1 MIETVLASALH
12 VYTATYLCLI
22 LSERKKSHFSMILF
36 SFFITFLVMLVTLTK
51 LNFLSNLIMITSL
64 FIYVFKEIDYTA
76 VSKKLF
82 YSVSSV
88 LSVSFISY
96 IIYSVFL
103 FIPTNFPFHLL
114 SILITFFIIFFST
127 TLLTVVN
134 YLKAFSYSSLFCLI
148 GAAIFLFASF
158 RKEISPSLT
167 IESATNKLTLSLAFF
182 FVILSITII
191 SLGLLF
197 EKNREKKKSQ
207 DAMIDYTSELEAM
220 HDDLELFKHDYL
232 NILLSLGESIYE
244 RDIDKIE
251 RVYNETIRPTE
262 KIICHYNSN
271 AAKMNRI
278 KVTEIKSLFISKI
291 FQAERHDISIVVE
304 IANPVIDV
312 IIDKIDFI
320 RICSIV
326 LDNSIEAA
334 GKSSDKNIYICLL
347 QNDGELFF
355 LVSNSYED
363 GVLIKENLFD
373 KNYTTKQE
381 YSNEHGL
388 GLYSLN
394 RIIERHPTI
403 TLSTEI
409 QKSFFQ
415 QTITIKQLHTNT

>member
-1 MIETVLASALH
+1 MIETILASALH
-12 VYTATYLCLI
+12 IYTSLYLCLI
-22 LSERKKSHFSMILF
+22 LSERKKSQFSMIFF
-36 SFFITFLVMLVTLTK
+36 SFSITFLVMLITLTK
-51 LNFLSNLIMITSL
+51 LIFLSNLIIIL
-64 FIYVFKEIDYTA
+64 GLYLYVFKDTGYIGIN
-76 VSKKLF
+76 KRLF
-82 YSVSSV
+82 YSVISV

-96 IIYSVFL
+96 IIYSVL
-103 FIPTNFPFHLL
+103 FYIPVSFPFHLL
-114 SILITFFIIFFST
+114 AILITFFIIFFAT
-127 TLLTVVN
+127 TVLTVVN
-134 YLKAFSYSSLFCLI
+134 YLKAFSYSSLLSLI
-148 GAAIFLFASF
+148 GAAIFLFVSF
-158 RKEISPSLT
+158 RNEISPSLQVET
-167 IESATNKLTLSLAFF
+167 ITNKLTLSLAFF
-182 FVILSITII
+182 FVLLSITII

-197 EKNREKKKSQ
+197 EKNRENKKNQ
-207 DAMIDYTSELEAM
+207 DALIDYTAELEAM

-291 FQAERHDISIVVE
+291 FQAERSNISIVVE
-304 IANPVIDV
+304 ITNPVIDV

-334 GKSSDKNIYICLL
+334 GKSSKKSMYICLL
-347 QNDGELFF
+347 QNEAELFF

-363 GVLIKENLFD
+363 NVLKQEHLFD
-373 KNYTTKQE
+373 KNYTTKKDYQK
-381 YSNEHGL
+381 EHGL

-403 TLSTEI
+403 TLATDI
-409 QKSFFQ
+409 QNSFFQ
-415 QTITIKQLHTNT
+415 QSITIKQLHHH